1 MTRENSELIRSAY
14 NRWKMSDKDNIF
26 KAYDRPSMK
35 KIEAW
40 EYCEDLCRR
49 YNGHGLKV
57 ISRNV
62 YKFTAGFV
70 GEKADDDTGEVKKI
84 FVFIT
89 DCYDRYM
96 EAV

>member
-1 MTRENSELIRSAY
+1 MTRENSKYMLSMY
-14 NRWKMSDKDNIF
+14 DRWRNSNMDNIF
-26 KAYDRPSMK
+26 KAYGRPSMK

-57 ISRNV
+57 ISRNI
-62 YKFTAGFV
+62 YKFTAGFA
-70 GEKADDDTGEVKKI
+70 GETADDDTGELKKI

-96 EAV
+96 EAL